1 MHVFRLGSK
10 SVNYANKIIMQET
23 KTPDNSFIVS
33 HQLMKNISLSNL
45 SDADTIQSNDGA
57 DGDDL
62 RLRKFSPESFPAFG
76 VRDLSGNQFNYSP
89 FEQRRKP
96 SLDFRYDVSP
106 LGSKRDDSFEGN
118 LCATIV
124 FHLKT

>member
-10 SVNYANKIIMQET
+10 SVNYANKIIMQGK
-23 KTPDNSFIVS
+23 KTPDNNFIVS

-45 SDADTIQSNDGA
+45 SDVDTIQSNDG
-57 DGDDL
+57 GDEDL
-62 RLRKFSPESFPAFG
+62 RLRKFSTESFPAYN

-96 SLDFRYDVSP
+96 SLDFRYVF
-106 LGSKRDDSFEGN
+106 GSEEELF
-118 LCATIV
+118 
-124 FHLKT
+124 